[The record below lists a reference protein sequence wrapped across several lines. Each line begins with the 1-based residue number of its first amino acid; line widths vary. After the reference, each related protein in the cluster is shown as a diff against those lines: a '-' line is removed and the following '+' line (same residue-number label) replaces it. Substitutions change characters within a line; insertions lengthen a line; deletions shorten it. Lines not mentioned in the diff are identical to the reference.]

1 MTSKIT
7 RSGSISSECWL
18 VNMLLLGEI
27 NFFFPSQFMSSKNFI
42 GNETSV
48 AVSEKCP
55 IQFNFVL
62 NIEQLIAEISPQ
74 YLNYSIFICYLAFWL
89 MDLISYF
96 IPYIRIKMSCSLDV
110 CQPNPSTFSV
120 NCVVWLVVN
129 YFSIPHNCVSFI
141 VKKKTNIT
149 DLIKL
154 STILSFI
161 KEIMKIVVLGKIYC
175 LLFNFSSLKNIQ
187 W

>member
-7 RSGSISSECWL
+7 KSGSISSECWL

-74 YLNYSIFICYLAFWL
+74 CLNYSIFICYLAFWL
-89 MDLISYF
+89 MVYYIIPKIAASENWFSFSPKFFKVFLNFLTDFWKPENLSKATKFLSIGSYN
-96 IPYIRIKMSCSLDV
+96 SGCA
-110 CQPNPSTFSV
+110 
-120 NCVVWLVVN
+120 
-129 YFSIPHNCVSFI
+129 
-141 VKKKTNIT
+141 
-149 DLIKL
+149 
-154 STILSFI
+154 
-161 KEIMKIVVLGKIYC
+161 YC
-175 LLFNFSSLKNIQ
+175 HVQ
-187 W
+187 E